1 MELSIRH
8 KGHGDINTASLD
20 FSGKTSE
27 LLTIQQVLEQ
37 HEGNISAAAT
47 ELGISRATLY
57 RKLKQLD
64 DA

>member
-8 KGHGDINTASLD
+8 KGHGDINTAPLD